1 MLVLEQAGIG
11 ITGIWL
17 EVQNGQCVTKV
28 ARIGAGFGGL
38 PSAAWMLR
46 RGGRYA
52 RQKGVPRLA
61 YFRGTTKLLNGT
73 KIPPLHFSDT
83 TKLLNGTEIPALHFG
98 DTTKLLN
105 GTRMPRYF
113 LWNIFGL

>member
-17 EVQNGQCVTKV
+17 EVQNGQCVTEV

-46 RGGRYA
+46 RGRYA
-52 RQKGVPRLA
+52 RQKGCPPPCLFPWHNKAFKWHRNTGTA
-61 YFRGTTKLLNGT
+61 FRWHNKA
-73 KIPPLHFSDT
+73 F
-83 TKLLNGTEIPALHFG
+83 
-98 DTTKLLN
+98 
-105 GTRMPRYF
+105 
-113 LWNIFGL
+113 

>member
-17 EVQNGQCVTKV
+17 EVQNGQCVTEV

-52 RQKGVPRLA
+52 RQKGCPPPCLFPWHNKAFKWHKNAALFFVE
-61 YFRGTTKLLNGT
+61 YFW
-73 KIPPLHFSDT
+73 
-83 TKLLNGTEIPALHFG
+83 AL
-98 DTTKLLN
+98 KK
-105 GTRMPRYF
+105 R
-113 LWNIFGL
+113 